1 MNDIL
6 DSPVTQQATLRY
18 AGFWIRFAAHL
29 IDYIIVSIANSIIGA
44 IFGIGAVGMNF
55 SGSNPEDVFT
65 PAFIAGMFSMFAMMF
80 VLNIIYY
87 TVMESS
93 VRQATVGKMALG
105 LKVGDANG
113 NRISAAN
120 ALGRTLSKIISAL
133 ILYIGYM
140 MAGWDSKKQSLHD
153 KIAGTYVFYAS

>member
-1 MNDIL
+1 MNEIL

-18 AGFWIRFAAHL
+18 AGFWIRFAAFI
-29 IDYIIVSIANSIIGA
+29 IDYIILSIANSIISA
-44 IFGIGAVGMNF
+44 IFGIGAVGMNL
-55 SGSNPEDVFT
+55 SSTNPEEVFT
-65 PAFIAGMFSMFAMMF
+65 PAFFAGVLSMVGMLF
-80 VLNIIYY
+80 VINIIYY

-120 ALGRTLSKIISAL
+120 ALGRTLSKIISGI

-153 KIAGTYVFYAS
+153 KIAGTYVFYGS